1 MAEVIIQADYIG
13 HCSLEQAQASLG
25 QAASKAKQIQRSIS
39 IAAGDTENPQ
49 EILSFPFLRPPVEE
63 AGISLTS
70 ALHNRERFGDPQSQ
84 VPRKSLNKT
93 ASWAGR
99 TPALHISL
107 LLFSHTTEFHLDTG
121 SLTILE
127 GTQAGVHSG

>member
-107 LLFSHTTEFHLDTG
+107 LLFSHTTECHLDTG

-127 GTQAGVHSG
+127 GVHSG